1 MATKK
6 YYYAVGRRKTATATA
21 HLTKGKG
28 NILVKKGDEYI
39 NINDYFIGE

>member
-6 YYYAVGRRKTATATA
+6 YYYAVGRRKTSTATA

-39 NINDYFIGE
+39 NINDYFSGE